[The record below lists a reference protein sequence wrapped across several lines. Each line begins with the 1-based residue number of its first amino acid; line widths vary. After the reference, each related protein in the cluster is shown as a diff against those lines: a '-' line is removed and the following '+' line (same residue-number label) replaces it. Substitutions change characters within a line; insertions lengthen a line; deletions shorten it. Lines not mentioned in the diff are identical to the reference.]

1 MNSTFFKTLGDIVSA
16 ANTLINGDEK
26 SAPIVTQQMQTDFS
40 AIGNIVVNN
49 AMLKA
54 IEEESVA
61 NGELIV
67 SNKFSK
73 VSGHLKSLEDKYG
86 IINSAYLLTG
96 FNDVNNFELRSI
108 SYDKEKGTY
117 VQTGQIVA
125 SVTNNILEFTAI
137 IKSKVTL

>member
-16 ANTLINGDEK
+16 ANTLINGDDK
-26 SAPIVTQQMQTDFS
+26 SAPIVTQQLQTDFS

-54 IEEESVA
+54 IEEESVS

-125 SVTNNILEFTAI
+125 NVTNNILEFTAI

>member
-54 IEEESVA
+54 IEEESVS

-108 SYDKEKGTY
+108 SYDTEKGTY

-125 SVTNNILEFTAI
+125 NVTNNILEFTAI

>member
-16 ANTLINGDEK
+16 ANTLINGDDK

-54 IEEESVA
+54 IEEESVS

-125 SVTNNILEFTAI
+125 NVTNNILEFTAI

>member
-16 ANTLINGDEK
+16 ANTLINGDDK

-54 IEEESVA
+54 IEEESVS

-117 VQTGQIVA
+117 VQTGQIIA
-125 SVTNNILEFTAI
+125 NVTNNILEFTAI

>member
-54 IEEESVA
+54 IEEESVS

-108 SYDKEKGTY
+108 SYDTEKGTY

>member
-54 IEEESVA
+54 IEEESVS

-96 FNDVNNFELRSI
+96 FNDINNFELRSI
-108 SYDKEKGTY
+108 SYDTEKGTY

>member
-26 SAPIVTQQMQTDFS
+26 SAPIVTQQMQSDFS

-54 IEEESVA
+54 IEEESVS

-86 IINSAYLLTG
+86 IVNSAYLLTG

>member
-54 IEEESVA
+54 IEEESVS

>member
-16 ANTLINGDEK
+16 ANTLINGDDK
-26 SAPIVTQQMQTDFS
+26 SAPIVTQQLQTDFS

-54 IEEESVA
+54 IEEESVS

-86 IINSAYLLTG
+86 IINSVYLLTG

-125 SVTNNILEFTAI
+125 NVTNNILEFTAI